1 MKQKKIRRKAAGP
14 VIIGAVAWVL
24 SFLLALL
31 TVLGVVACTVC
42 NSRYLRNQVL
52 ESGFCEVTLEQ
63 LNENYTSY
71 GNAGGIPEEVMTSI
85 VTEDQIQQDMFQAV
99 ERLYEGDRRLIAHP
113 EVAEAAVE
121 AIESNLEERGVQLTD
136 AIRQA
141 VQEMANGCQVDYDN
155 YVQLIVTP
163 YVAPYIARVTQMVW
177 IGFAVLAA
185 VSLITLALL
194 MRLQPSGAAR
204 LRWCINAFSAA
215 ALFSVAVPLVFNALV
230 QMDRLNLSPATL
242 KMLVASY
249 THGAV
254 EVFFYFALIYV
265 VVVVALAIAW
275 RAGLKKY
282 RMVYRRAK
290 EEREEA

>member
-265 VVVVALAIAW
+265 VVVIALAIAW